1 MTLSDLEKFPA
12 TWSVARP
19 LCYSITELPVLSPV
33 HDCDFVG
40 QLECIS
46 PHEFTSSVEKA
57 CIPVS
62 PSDGLALA
70 LAGH

>member
-46 PHEFTSSVEKA
+46 PHEFTS
-57 CIPVS
+57 
-62 PSDGLALA
+62 
-70 LAGH
+70 